1 MKGIIEEGGLFD
13 ADELIKAIDKALSLY
28 ESDGGYLS
36 RADLTTILNSQKRI
50 RQNTCMIV
58 SNPYPRTDF
67 RCSVCEERIIDPE
80 IKYCPDCGSRVVK
93 VLRRGTHETKN
104 YNTRIRNKKTKEQL
118 LK

>member
-13 ADELIKAIDKALSLY
+13 AEELIKAIDKALSLY

-50 RQNTCMIV
+50 RQSTCNLV
-58 SNPYPRTDF
+58 PNSYPRTDY
-67 RCSVCEERIIDPE
+67 RCSVCEERITDTE

-93 VLRRGTHETKN
+93 VMTRQEAKN
-104 YNTRIRNKKTKEQL
+104 YNTKIRNKKTKEQL